1 MNFDPLARYYDT
13 IARLVYCGAIQK
25 SQLTF
30 LNQIEGR
37 SNVLIVGGGTGWI
50 LNHIPSECASV
61 TYVEPSGGMMKIS
74 CSRTVKFPVKY
85 IQKRIEDTTLPSEFD
100 VIITNFFL
108 DQFDEEEG
116 KKIARKLKDSL
127 KENGTWIFTDFED
140 NGKWWQKL
148 LIKFMYSFFVN
159 TTGMRTFQLPPWK
172 GIMNSIDMKNE
183 KFKSYFGNFIVS
195 VCYK

>member
-13 IARLVYCGAIQK
+13 IARLVYWGAIQK

-50 LNHIPSECASV
+50 LNHIPSDCASV
-61 TYVEPSGGMMKIS
+61 TYIEPSGGMMKIS
-74 CSRTVKFPVKY
+74 RSRTVNFPVKY
-85 IQKRIEDTTLPSEFD
+85 IQKPIEDTTLRSEFD

-116 KKIARKLKDSL
+116 EKIARKLKDAL
-127 KENGTWIFTDFED
+127 KVNSTWIFTDFED
-140 NGKWWQKL
+140 NGQWWQKIL
-148 LIKFMYSFFVN
+148 LKFMYSFFVK
-159 TTGMRTFQLPPWK
+159 TTGLRTNQLLPWEN
-172 GIMNSIDMKNE
+172 IMNSIDMKHE
-183 KFKSYFGNFIVS
+183 KLESYFGNFIVS